1 MNFGFFCEPLE
12 DKHALT
18 TVNLSFCLSVSSVW
32 LDLLSLLII
41 NPGMPVLLKCE
52 KREKL
57 SECIAHGS

>member
-1 MNFGFFCEPLE
+1 MNFGFFGETLE
-12 DKHALT
+12 DNHALT
-18 TVNLSFCLSVSSVW
+18 TVPLSFCLSVSSVW